1 MFFDLLF
8 WIYHLFYSAVYI
20 VRVLWM
26 IEFELQISELGLY
39 LICLFLIHKSV
50 DLFSSC
56 GIAFQTVEFWSLES
70 FLSFANFVLKLR
82 LSAVDFWIENA
93 IHVQESLVFIY
104 CDDAPPSVVHL
115 T

>member
-1 MFFDLLF
+1 
-8 WIYHLFYSAVYI
+8 
-20 VRVLWM
+20 M

-50 DLFSSC
+50 DLFSSS
-56 GIAFQTVEFWSLES
+56 GVAFQTAEFWGLES
-70 FLSFANFVLKLR
+70 FLPFANFVLNFR

-104 CDDAPPSVVHL
+104 CNDAPPSIVHL

>member
-50 DLFSSC
+50 DLFSSS
-56 GIAFQTVEFWSLES
+56 GVAFQTAEFWGLES
-70 FLSFANFVLKLR
+70 FLPFANFVLNFR

-104 CDDAPPSVVHL
+104 CNDAPPSIVHL